1 MTALITGGGGWGL
14 GIGKLLAVRNPDV
27 LYFRRAT
34 EELAS
39 LTLTRIEPVARA
51 RRRPRAL
58 HVRCR
63 GQFDGLQTGGA
74 AEVPHPVHVVVLG
87 EHFCERILRAGDH
100 VDHA

>member
-27 LYFRRAT
+27 FYFRRAA

-51 RRRPRAL
+51 RRAIIFIGT
-58 HVRCR
+58 CFI
-63 GQFDGLQTGGA
+63 G
-74 AEVPHPVHVVVLG
+74 
-87 EHFCERILRAGDH
+87 
-100 VDHA
+100 